1 MTTSQREILNV
12 VNNHA
17 DKITQIMKFCESNN
31 IKFAHHEPL
40 KYAVIKMH
48 GMIDTAKSL
57 GLPTGSYR
65 WAYAVV
71 PEITNFFVAPV
82 KENQEQQRPRIQ
94 SRNKQK
100 EFSAKP
106 V

>member
-1 MTTSQREILNV
+1 MTTSQREALNV
-12 VNNHA
+12 ANNHA
-17 DKITQIMKFCESNN
+17 EVITQIMKFCEVNN

-48 GMIDTAKSL
+48 GMIDVAKAL
-57 GLPTGSYR
+57 GVNVASFR

-71 PEITNFFVAPV
+71 PEVTKYFEKPRQDNAAQYQN
-82 KENQEQQRPRIQ
+82 NQGGQRQ
-94 SRNKQK
+94 KQY
-100 EFSAKP
+100 SAKP